1 MKERAIGGLWTILFF
16 LVGTGFLA
24 AHDTDLYVL
33 DQSMEQVPPDVLVVL
48 DLSGSMRWTPAG
60 EYMYIPDGTSC
71 THSDECPNATPF
83 YSTSG
88 PGHTKQCQID
98 IDSGREYPTNAIPK
112 WSNSQCTGPFYKTYS
127 ASDPVRNTDCSR
139 LSIAKRAL
147 KKILDAN
154 EDGSVT
160 DPADEETLNLR
171 LGYMRFYACGSD
183 SGADYNSGCNAL
195 RKVLGTSYS
204 QIWSSINGENAY
216 GGTHLA
222 YAAKEAKLYL
232 DVHKN
237 ADEAKECRKK
247 FVILITDGQ
256 DTLSCSGSGSDWQ
269 GDQYKRRRETI
280 ARVKA
285 LAEAGYMTF
294 VVGFGAEMPYFLKN
308 TLNWAAY
315 YGGVDNPGVPNGGNV
330 NGYPIQYGLFP
341 AGITSC
347 QSSSRTCYLY
357 KDLIKNPPVKTP
369 CTAGNTGCYCYATSN
384 DPGEAPLS
392 GYAFLAESAQQLDD
406 ALEAIRDY
414 IIAILAKSS
423 SYVAP
428 VVPISQM
435 VQTHSESR
443 IYLGMFKPTDNSF
456 WKGNI
461 KKFGIAEI
469 PSPGIKVGDIV
480 DAKSPAELVLDA
492 QNRIR
497 DTSRSYWSSAP
508 DGGEV
513 LKGGVGEIL
522 QNRDLST
529 NPRKIY
535 TYLGGNANLTDV
547 SNAFRLSN
555 PNLTAT
561 LLGFSA
567 GETAERDK
575 VINFIHGYDAYD
587 ENKNG
592 ITNEKRTSSL
602 EDGSTGHGIL
612 GAIIHSRPHV
622 IAYKNLNRAVI
633 YVGANDGMLHA
644 FDDDTG
650 EELWAFIPPVLL
662 SSLRKFRDELSL
674 QIFVDGSPQSLVQR
688 DANGTVTSAIL
699 VFGLRR
705 GGNRY
710 IALDVTN
717 PLSPRFHWEIS
728 PSVTGFEE
736 LGQTWST
743 PKISKI
749 RYGSGEK
756 WVITVGAGYDENED
770 NDPVVSP
777 DTKGRGIYI
786 IDAETGS
793 LVWRYTHAENADM
806 GYAIPSD
813 IARVDTDGDGY
824 IDRLY
829 AGDLGGRIWRFDI
842 KDPNP
847 SSWKAKKIFQAT
859 GKIFY
864 PPEVTLEK
872 DQGNYEMLFFGTGD
886 RENPKDTSFVNKL
899 YAVKDRN
906 VSTTLGESDLLDV
919 TENIL
924 QDPDATTAQKEAVR
938 ALLREK
944 EGWYVTLNQ
953 NPGEKCL
960 AGAVAY
966 AGAVYY
972 TTFTPTIDTSSDVCS
987 IGDGVA
993 RVYILDFKNATA
1005 VFNLDATNDLEG
1017 RSVISRSDRSMAIGA
1032 GIPSGVIFA
1041 VTRGAVS
1048 AYGGVGGGIFS
1059 PPLLGTKNL
1068 VPISWRVVF

>member
-1 MKERAIGGLWTILFF
+1 MKGRRILSLCVMLF
-16 LVGTGFLA
+16 LLTGSRLVLG
-24 AHDTDLYVL
+24 HDTDLYVL
-33 DQSMEQVPPDVLVVL
+33 DQSMEQVPPDVLIVL

-60 EYMYIPDGTSC
+60 EFMYIPDGTSC
-71 THSDECPNATPF
+71 THSDECPSLTPF
-83 YSTSG
+83 YPTSG
-88 PGHTKQCQID
+88 PGHTKSCRID
-98 IDSGREYPTNAIPK
+98 IDSGHEYPTNAIPK
-112 WSNSQCTGPFYKTYS
+112 WSDSQCKGPFYKTYS
-127 ASDPVRNTDCSR
+127 SLDPARNTDCSR
-139 LSIAKRAL
+139 LAVAKRAI
-147 KKILDAN
+147 KKILDGN
-154 EDGSVT
+154 EDGTVN
-160 DPADEETLNLR
+160 DPMDEEALKIR

-183 SGADYNSGCNAL
+183 SGASYTSGCNTL
-195 RKVLGTSYS
+195 RKPIGTSYS
-204 QIWSSINGENAY
+204 EIWSSINGENAY

-222 YAAKEAKLYL
+222 YSAKEAKLYL

-237 ADEAKECRKK
+237 GDEAKECRKK
-247 FVILITDGQ
+247 FVILVTDGQ
-256 DTLSCSGSGSDWQ
+256 DTYSCSGTGSDWQ

-315 YGGVDNPGVPNGGNV
+315 YGGVDNPAVPNGGDV
-330 NGYPIQYGLFP
+330 NGYPIPYGLFP
-341 AGITSC
+341 TGITSC
-347 QSSSRTCYLY
+347 QTSTRTCYLY
-357 KDLIKNPPVKTP
+357 KDLIKTPPVKTY
-369 CTAGNTGCYCYATSN
+369 CTAGSTGCYCYATSK
-384 DPGEAPLS
+384 DPGESSLS
-392 GYAFLAESAQQLDD
+392 GYAFLAESAQQLDE

-414 IIAILAKSS
+414 IIAILARST

-443 IYLGMFKPTDNSF
+443 IYLGMFKPTDKSF
-456 WKGNI
+456 WMGNI
-461 KKFGIAEI
+461 KKFGIAET
-469 PSPGIKVGDIV
+469 PSEGIKVGDIV
-480 DAKSPAELVLDA
+480 DAKSPPELVLDA
-492 QNRIR
+492 QNRIK
-497 DTSRSYWSSAP
+497 DGSRSYWSSAV

-513 LKGGVGEIL
+513 LKGGVGEVL
-522 QNRDLST
+522 QIRDFAT

-535 TYLGGNANLTDV
+535 TYLGTNANLTDA
-547 SNAFRLSN
+547 SNAFSPSN
-555 PNLTAT
+555 VYLTPT
-561 LLGFSA
+561 LLGLGA
-567 GETAERDK
+567 DETAQRDK
-575 VINFIHGYDAYD
+575 VISFIHGYDAYD
-587 ENKNG
+587 WNKNG

-662 SSLRKFRDELSL
+662 PDLKRFRDELSL

-688 DANGTVTSAIL
+688 DASGTVTSAIL
-699 VFGLRR
+699 IFGLRR

-710 IALDVTN
+710 IALNVTN
-717 PLSPRFHWEIS
+717 PLAPTFHWEVS

-736 LGQTWST
+736 MGQTWST
-743 PKISKI
+743 PRISKI
-749 RYGSGEK
+749 RYEATEK

-770 NDPVVSP
+770 NDPIVSP

-786 IDAETGS
+786 IDVQTGG
-793 LVWRYTHAENADM
+793 LVWRYTNTENSDLR
-806 GYAIPSD
+806 YAVPSD
-813 IARVDTDGDGY
+813 ISRVDTDGDGY

-829 AGDLGGRIWRFDI
+829 VGDLGGRLWRFDI

-847 SSWKAKKIFQAT
+847 VNWTAQRIFQST

-886 RENPKDTSFVNKL
+886 RENPKDTTFVNKL

-906 VSTTLGESDLLDV
+906 VSTTLTESELVDV
-919 TENIL
+919 TEDLL
-924 QDPDATTAQKEAVR
+924 QDPNATTAQKEGLR
-938 ALLREK
+938 GLLRERA
-944 EGWYVTLNQ
+944 GWYITLNE
-953 NPGEKCL
+953 NVGEKCL
-960 AGAVAY
+960 AAAVAF

-972 TTFTPTIDTSSDVCS
+972 TTFTPTIDTTSDICS

-993 RVYILDFKNATA
+993 RVYILDFKTGTA

-1017 RSVISRSDRSMAIGA
+1017 SSVISRNDRSMAIGA

-1041 VTRGAVS
+1041 VTRGGVT

-1068 VPISWRVVF
+1068 VPINWRVVF

>member
-1 MKERAIGGLWTILFF
+1 MKRRVILGLWAFLLFTWD
-16 LVGTGFLA
+16 GTAL

-33 DQSMEQVPPDVLVVL
+33 DQSMEQVPPDILIVL

-60 EYMYIPDGTSC
+60 EYMFIPDSTSC
-71 THSDECPNATPF
+71 TRSFYCPDDTPF

-98 IDSGREYPTNAIPK
+98 IDSGHEYPGYSIPK
-112 WSNSQCTGPFYKTYS
+112 WSNNSCTGPFYKTYN
-127 ASDPVRNTDCSR
+127 ANDPTRNTDCSR
-139 LSIAKRAL
+139 LAIAKRAL
-147 KKILDAN
+147 KKILDA
-154 EDGSVT
+154 DGDDSVT
-160 DPADEETLNLR
+160 DPTDQDTLNIR
-171 LGYMRFYACGSD
+171 VGYMRFYACGSD
-183 SGADYNSGCNAL
+183 TGADYNSGCNTL
-195 RKVLGTSYS
+195 RKAINTPYS
-204 QIWSSINGENAY
+204 QVWASINGENAY

-237 ADEAKECRKK
+237 GDDAKECRKK

-256 DTLSCSGSGSDWQ
+256 DTLSCSGTGGDWQ

-285 LAEAGYMTF
+285 LSEAGYMTF

-330 NGYPIQYGLFP
+330 NGYPILYGLFP
-341 AGITSC
+341 SGITSC
-347 QSSSRTCYLY
+347 QSSTRTCYLY
-357 KDLIKNPPVKTP
+357 KDLIKNPPVKTS
-369 CTAGNTGCYCYATSN
+369 CSAGSTGCYCFATSN

-392 GYAFLAESAQQLDD
+392 GYAFLAESAQQLDE

-443 IYLGMFKPTDNSF
+443 IYLGMFKPTDTSF

-461 KKFGIAEI
+461 KKFGIAET
-469 PSPGIKVGDIV
+469 PSEGIKVGDIIDV
-480 DAKSPAELVLDA
+480 EGKLVIDA

-497 DTSRSYWSSAP
+497 DDSKSYWSSGV

-522 QNRDLST
+522 QNRDFSA

-535 TYLGGNANLTDV
+535 TYLGTNANLADAVNTFSL
-547 SNAFRLSN
+547 SNAN
-555 PNLTAT
+555 ITPT
-561 LLGFSA
+561 LLGFAA
-567 GETAERDK
+567 GDTVERDK
-575 VINFIHGYDAYD
+575 IINFIHGYDAYD

-602 EDGSTGHGIL
+602 EDGSTGQGIL

-662 SSLRKFRDELSL
+662 PDLKKFRDELSL

-688 DANGTVTSAIL
+688 DSNGTVTSAIL
-699 VFGLRR
+699 IFGLRR

-717 PLSPRFHWEIS
+717 PLTPRFLWEVS
-728 PSVTGFEE
+728 PSVSGFGE

-749 RYGSGEK
+749 RYGVGEK
-756 WVITVGAGYDENED
+756 WVVIVGAGYDENED
-770 NDPVVSP
+770 NVPVTAS
-777 DTKGRGIYI
+777 DTKGRGIYV
-786 IDAETGS
+786 IDALTGG
-793 LVWRYTHAENADM
+793 LIWKYTYAENSEM
-806 GYAIPSD
+806 SYAIPSD
-813 IARVDTDGDGY
+813 VARVDTDGDGY
-824 IDRLY
+824 TDRLY
-829 AGDLGGRIWRFDI
+829 VGDLGGRIWRFDI
-842 KDPNP
+842 KDSDPAT
-847 SSWKAKKIFQAT
+847 WTGKKIFQTT

-886 RENPKDTSFVNKL
+886 RENPKDTTFINKL
-899 YAVKDRN
+899 YAVKDQN
-906 VSTTLGESDLLDV
+906 VSTVLTESDLLDV
-919 TENIL
+919 TQDVL
-924 QDPDATTAQKEAVR
+924 QDPNATAAQKDAVR
-938 ALLREK
+938 ALLK
-944 EGWYVTLNQ
+944 ERKGWYITLEQ
-953 NPGEKCL
+953 NVGEKCL
-960 AGAVAY
+960 AAAVAF

-972 TTFTPTIDTSSDVCS
+972 TTFTPTIDTTSDICS

-1017 RSVISRSDRSMAIGA
+1017 SAVISRSDRSMAIGA

-1041 VTRGAVS
+1041 VTKGAVA

-1068 VPISWRVVF
+1068 VPINWRVVF